1 MNGWDGHSGGVLLHF
16 GGLFLRDLLKI
27 EREGGGE
34 RGGERETEREMPK
47 GMAWP
52 LSDMLLHADHIADH
66 IRKRDT
72 QRDIE
77 CNKSVSSTQ
86 KLHELLLIY
95 STWRASSHVTN
106 TCTYLTLG
114 KYPRSDIL

>member
-27 EREGGGE
+27 ERE
-34 RGGERETEREMPK
+34 RGGRERETEREMPK

-66 IRKRDT
+66 IRKRET

-86 KLHELLLIY
+86 KLHELLPRLIY